1 MISAGPSNARADMS
15 SQSSPFPA
23 THSIQGNMGY
33 KQVEGIEI
41 KPMEPT
47 VEMPPMEM
55 KLHYGKVRDFL
66 LQSDMSIIS
75 VPANVDVSGSNIMRD
90 Y

>member
-1 MISAGPSNARADMS
+1 MLSKIRYAMISAGPSNAEADMS

-55 KLHYGKVRDFL
+55 KLHYGK
-66 LQSDMSIIS
+66 
-75 VPANVDVSGSNIMRD
+75 SNRPCPIE
-90 Y
+90 